1 MARSFAR
8 DPSGR
13 APDSEAFLRSTDR
26 RSIPICREAL
36 APPETIENGLRED
49 QMRNVTRREFG
60 SLAAGI
66 SAATLTWPALGQSAE
81 GPIRIGYT
89 LPLSG
94 GLAGNGRPAFLAHKL
109 WVEDVNAKG
118 GLLGRK
124 VELVNYD
131 DQSNGGQVP
140 ALYTK
145 LIEIDKVDL
154 VISSYSTALIAPA
167 MPVIMAHGMAF
178 VTLLGSAT
186 NDAFQYDRTVNV
198 SPTGGNMQQDFAK
211 GFFEVAMNADP
222 KPKTVA
228 IAGLDSDFL
237 QRSMKSAR
245 TQAKATGLE
254 TVYDKSYPPSTVD
267 YGPIIR
273 AIQATKPDIVYLASY
288 PTDSVGLLKAIYE
301 AKLSATVVGG
311 GMIGPQITAIKAQFG
326 PMLNNLLCWDVYAP
340 EPTLKFPGVEAFL
353 ERYRA
358 AAEKE
363 KTDPL
368 GFYAPPLAYA
378 QMQVMEQAVARIG
391 KIDQQAIGA
400 DFHANTFPTVLGD
413 LKFDSKGEWQQE
425 RNLYVQYQGVKGND
439 VEQFKKPGVEVILY
453 PDQYKSGKLLTPFPA
468 AG

>member
-36 APPETIENGLRED
+36 APPETIESGLRED

-368 GFYAPPLAYA
+368 GLYAPPLAYA

-391 KIDQQAIGA
+391 KIEQQAIGA
-400 DFHANTFPTVLGD
+400 DFHASTFPTVLGD
-413 LKFDSKGEWQQE
+413 LKFDGKGEWQQE

-468 AG
+468 VG

>member
-36 APPETIENGLRED
+36 APPETIESGLRED

-237 QRSMKSAR
+237 RRSMKSAR

-368 GFYAPPLAYA
+368 GLYAPPLAYA

-413 LKFDSKGEWQQE
+413 LKFDGKGEWQQE

>member
-1 MARSFAR
+1 
-8 DPSGR
+8 
-13 APDSEAFLRSTDR
+13 
-26 RSIPICREAL
+26 
-36 APPETIENGLRED
+36 
-49 QMRNVTRREFG
+49 MRGVTRREFG
-60 SLAAGI
+60 SLAAGV
-66 SAATLTWPALGQSAE
+66 STAALMRPAFGQSTE

-131 DQSNGGQVP
+131 DQSNAGQVP

-145 LIEIDKVDL
+145 LIEVDKVDL
-154 VISSYSTALIAPA
+154 VVSSYSTALIAPA
-167 MPVIMAHGMAF
+167 MPVIMGHGTAF

-211 GFFEVAMNADP
+211 GFFEVAMNAEP

-254 TVYDKSYPPSTVD
+254 IVYDKSYPPSTVD

-273 AIQATKPDIVYLASY
+273 GIQAAKPDIVYLASY

-301 AKLSATVVGG
+301 TKLSATVLGG

-368 GFYAPPLAYA
+368 GLYAPPLAYA

-391 KIDQQAIGA
+391 KIDQEAIGA
-400 DFHANTFPTVLGD
+400 DFHASTFPTVLGD
-413 LKFDSKGEWQQE
+413 LKFDAKGEWQHE

-468 AG
+468 AS

>member
-1 MARSFAR
+1 
-8 DPSGR
+8 
-13 APDSEAFLRSTDR
+13 
-26 RSIPICREAL
+26 
-36 APPETIENGLRED
+36 
-49 QMRNVTRREFG
+49 MRNVTRREFG

-66 SAATLTWPALGQSAE
+66 SAATFIRPALAQSAE

-89 LPLSG
+89 MPLSG

-118 GLLGRK
+118 GLLGRM

-131 DQSNGGQVP
+131 DQSNAGQVP

-145 LIEIDKVDL
+145 LIEVDKVDL
-154 VISSYSTALIAPA
+154 VVSSYSTALIAPA
-167 MPVIMAHGMAF
+167 MPVIMGHGMAF

-211 GFFEVAMNADP
+211 GFFEVAMSADP

-237 QRSMKSAR
+237 QRSVKSAR
-245 TQAKATGLE
+245 TQAKAAGLE
-254 TVYDKSYPPSTVD
+254 ILYDKSYPPSTVD
-267 YGPIIR
+267 YGPIVR
-273 AIQATKPDIVYLASY
+273 AIQAAKPDIVYLASY

-301 AKLSATVVGG
+301 AKLSATVLGG

-326 PMLNNLLCWDVYAP
+326 PMLNNLLCWDVYSP

-368 GFYAPPLAYA
+368 GLYAPPLAYA
-378 QMQVMEQAVARIG
+378 QMQVMEQGVARVG
-391 KIDQQAIGA
+391 KIDQEALGA
-400 DFHANTFPTVLGD
+400 DFHASTFPTVLGD
-413 LKFDSKGEWQQE
+413 LKFDAKGEWQHE
-425 RNLYVQYQGVKGND
+425 RNLYVQYQGVRGND

>member
-8 DPSGR
+8 DPPVARLTVKPSFEPR
-13 APDSEAFLRSTDR
+13 TR

-36 APPETIENGLRED
+36 APPERIESGLRED

-66 SAATLTWPALGQSAE
+66 SAATLTRPALGQSAE

-140 ALYTK
+140 PLYTK

-368 GFYAPPLAYA
+368 GLYAQPLAYA

-400 DFHANTFPTVLGD
+400 DFHASTFPTVLGD
-413 LKFDSKGEWQQE
+413 LKFDCKGEWQQE

-468 AG
+468 VG

>member
-1 MARSFAR
+1 
-8 DPSGR
+8 
-13 APDSEAFLRSTDR
+13 
-26 RSIPICREAL
+26 
-36 APPETIENGLRED
+36 
-49 QMRNVTRREFG
+49 MRNVTRREFG

-66 SAATLTWPALGQSAE
+66 SAATFMRPAIGQSTE

-89 LPLSG
+89 MPLSG

-131 DQSNGGQVP
+131 DQSNAGQVP

-145 LIEIDKVDL
+145 LIEVDKVDL
-154 VISSYSTALIAPA
+154 VVSSYSTALIAPA
-167 MPVIMAHGMAF
+167 MPVIMGHGMAF

-245 TQAKATGLE
+245 TQAKAAGLE
-254 TVYDKSYPPSTVD
+254 IVYDKSYPPSTVD

-273 AIQATKPDIVYLASY
+273 AIQAAKPDIVYLASY

-363 KTDPL
+363 KADPL
-368 GFYAPPLAYA
+368 GLYAPPLAYA
-378 QMQVMEQAVARIG
+378 QMQVMEQAVARVG
-391 KIDQQAIGA
+391 KIDQEAIGA
-400 DFHANTFPTVLGD
+400 DFHASTFPTVLGD
-413 LKFDSKGEWQQE
+413 LKFDAKGEWVHE

-453 PDQYKSGKLLTPFPA
+453 PDQYKSGNLLTPFPA

>member
-1 MARSFAR
+1 
-8 DPSGR
+8 
-13 APDSEAFLRSTDR
+13 
-26 RSIPICREAL
+26 
-36 APPETIENGLRED
+36 
-49 QMRNVTRREFG
+49 MRNLTRREFG

-66 SAATLTWPALGQSAE
+66 SAATLTRPALGQSAD

-89 LPLSG
+89 MPLSG

-109 WVEDVNAKG
+109 WLEDVNAKG

-131 DQSNGGQVP
+131 DQSNAGQVP

-145 LIEIDKVDL
+145 LIEVDKVDL
-154 VISSYSTALIAPA
+154 VISSYATALIAPA
-167 MPVIMAHGMAF
+167 MPVVMGHGMAF

-186 NDAFQYDRTVNV
+186 NDAFQYDRTANV

-211 GFFEVAMNADP
+211 GFFEVAINADP

-228 IAGLDSDFL
+228 IAGLDGDFP

-245 TQAKATGLE
+245 TQAKAAGLE
-254 TVYDKSYPPSTVD
+254 IVYDKSYPPSTID

-273 AIQATKPDIVYLASY
+273 AIQAAKPDIVYLGSY
-288 PTDSVGLLKAIYE
+288 PTDSVGLLKAVYE
-301 AKLSATVVGG
+301 AKLSATVLGG

-363 KTDPL
+363 KADPL
-368 GFYAPPLAYA
+368 GLYAPPLAYA
-378 QMQVMEQAVARIG
+378 QMQVMEQAVARVG
-391 KIDQQAIGA
+391 KLDQEAIGA
-400 DFHANTFPTVLGD
+400 DFHASTFPTVLGD
-413 LKFDSKGEWQQE
+413 LKFDAKGEWQHE

-439 VEQFKKPGVEVILY
+439 VEQFKKPGVQVILY

-468 AG
+468 TG

>member
-1 MARSFAR
+1 
-8 DPSGR
+8 
-13 APDSEAFLRSTDR
+13 
-26 RSIPICREAL
+26 
-36 APPETIENGLRED
+36 
-49 QMRNVTRREFG
+49 MRNVTRRELG

-66 SAATLTWPALGQSAE
+66 SAATLMRPAFGQSAE

-89 LPLSG
+89 MPLSG
-94 GLAGNGRPAFLAHKL
+94 GLAGNGRPALLAHKL
-109 WVEDVNAKG
+109 WVEDVNARG

-131 DQSNGGQVP
+131 DQSNAGQVP

-145 LIEIDKVDL
+145 LIEVDKVDL
-154 VISSYSTALIAPA
+154 VVSSYSTALIAPA
-167 MPVIMAHGMAF
+167 MPVIMGHGMAF
-178 VTLLGSAT
+178 VTLLGSVT

-245 TQAKATGLE
+245 TQAKGAGLE
-254 TVYDKSYPPSTVD
+254 IVYDKSYPPSTMD
-267 YGPIIR
+267 YGPIVR
-273 AIQATKPDIVYLASY
+273 GIQAAKPDIVYLASY

-301 AKLSATVVGG
+301 AKLSATVLGG

-326 PMLNNLLCWDVYAP
+326 PMLNNLFCWDVYAP
-340 EPTLKFPGVEAFL
+340 EPTLKFPGVVAFL
-353 ERYRA
+353 DRYRA

-368 GFYAPPLAYA
+368 GLYAPPLAYA

-391 KIDQQAIGA
+391 KIDQEAIGA
-400 DFHANTFPTVLGD
+400 DFHASTFPTVLGD
-413 LKFDSKGEWQQE
+413 LKFDAKGEWQYE

-453 PDQYKSGKLLTPFPA
+453 PDRYKSGKLLTPFPA
-468 AG
+468 AS

>member
-1 MARSFAR
+1 
-8 DPSGR
+8 
-13 APDSEAFLRSTDR
+13 
-26 RSIPICREAL
+26 
-36 APPETIENGLRED
+36 
-49 QMRNVTRREFG
+49 MRNLTRREFG

-66 SAATLTWPALGQSAE
+66 SAATLVRPVVGQSAGE
-81 GPIRIGYT
+81 PIRIGYT
-89 LPLSG
+89 MPLSG

-131 DQSNGGQVP
+131 DQSNAGQVP

-145 LIEIDKVDL
+145 LIEVDKVDL

-167 MPVIMAHGMAF
+167 MPVIMGHGMAF

-211 GFFEVAMNADP
+211 GFFEVAMSADP

-228 IAGLDSDFL
+228 IAGLDGDFL

-245 TQAKATGLE
+245 TQAQAAGLE
-254 TVYDKSYPPSTVD
+254 LVYDKSYPPSTVD
-267 YGPIIR
+267 YGPIVR
-273 AIQATKPDIVYLASY
+273 AIQAAKPDIVYLASY

-301 AKLSATVVGG
+301 TKLSATVVGG

-326 PMLNNLLCWDVYAP
+326 PLLNNLLCWDVYAP

-368 GFYAPPLAYA
+368 GLYAPPLAYA
-378 QMQVMEQAVARIG
+378 QMQVMEQAVARVG
-391 KIDQQAIGA
+391 KIDQEDIGA
-400 DFHANTFPTVLGD
+400 DFHASTFRTVLGD
-413 LKFDSKGEWQQE
+413 LKFDAKGEWQHE

-453 PDQYKSGKLLTPFPA
+453 PNQYKSGKLLTPFPA
-468 AG
+468 AA

>member
-1 MARSFAR
+1 
-8 DPSGR
+8 
-13 APDSEAFLRSTDR
+13 
-26 RSIPICREAL
+26 
-36 APPETIENGLRED
+36 
-49 QMRNVTRREFG
+49 MRNVTRREIG

-66 SAATLTWPALGQSAE
+66 SAATFMRPAAGQSAE

-89 LPLSG
+89 MPLSG

-109 WVEDVNAKG
+109 WLEDVNAKG

-131 DQSNGGQVP
+131 DQSNAGQVP

-145 LIEIDKVDL
+145 LIEVDKVDL
-154 VISSYSTALIAPA
+154 VVSSYATALIAPA
-167 MPVIMAHGMAF
+167 MPVIMGHRMAF
-178 VTLLGSAT
+178 VTLLGSGT

-211 GFFEVAMNADP
+211 GFFEVAMSADP

-245 TQAKATGLE
+245 TQAKANGLE
-254 TVYDKSYPPSTVD
+254 IVYDKSYPPSTID

-301 AKLSATVVGG
+301 AKLSATVLGG

-326 PMLNNLLCWDVYAP
+326 PLLNNLLCWDVYV
-340 EPTLKFPGVEAFL
+340 PTLKFPGVEAFL

-363 KTDPL
+363 KADPL
-368 GFYAPPLAYA
+368 GLYAPPLAYA
-378 QMQVMEQAVARIG
+378 QMQVMAQAVARVG
-391 KIDQQAIGA
+391 KIDQEAIGA
-400 DFHANTFPTVLGD
+400 DFHASTFPTVIGD
-413 LKFDSKGEWQQE
+413 LKFDAKGEWRHE

-439 VEQFKKPGVEVILY
+439 LEQFKKPGVEVILY

>member
-1 MARSFAR
+1 
-8 DPSGR
+8 
-13 APDSEAFLRSTDR
+13 
-26 RSIPICREAL
+26 
-36 APPETIENGLRED
+36 
-49 QMRNVTRREFG
+49 MRNLTRREFG

-66 SAATLTWPALGQSAE
+66 SAATFFRPALAKSAE
-81 GPIRIGYT
+81 GPLRIGYT
-89 LPLSG
+89 MPLSG

-118 GLLGRK
+118 GLLGRI

-131 DQSNGGQVP
+131 DQSNAGQVP

-145 LIEIDKVDL
+145 LIEVDKVDL
-154 VISSYSTALIAPA
+154 VVSSYATALIAPA
-167 MPVIMAHGMAF
+167 MPVVMAHGMAF
-178 VTLLGSAT
+178 VTQILGSAT

-211 GFFEVAMNADP
+211 GFFEVAMSADP

-245 TQAKATGLE
+245 TQAKAAGLE
-254 TVYDKSYPPSTVD
+254 IVYDKSYPPSTVD
-267 YGPIIR
+267 YGPIVR
-273 AIQATKPDIVYLASY
+273 AIEAATPDIVYLASY

-326 PMLNNLLCWDVYAP
+326 PLLNNLVCWDSYAP
-340 EPTLKFPGVEAFL
+340 EPTMKFPGVDAFL

-368 GFYAPPLAYA
+368 GLYAPPLAYA
-378 QMQVMEQAVARIG
+378 QMQVMEQAVARVG
-391 KIDQQAIGA
+391 KIDQEAIGA
-400 DFHANTFPTVLGD
+400 DFHASTFPTVLGD
-413 LKFDSKGEWQQE
+413 LKFDARGEWVHE
-425 RNLYVQYQGVKGND
+425 RNLYVQYQGVKGSD

-453 PDQYKSGKLLTPFPA
+453 PDQYKSGKFLTPFPA
-468 AG
+468 AA

>member
-1 MARSFAR
+1 MAIQSRSGSR
-8 DPSGR
+8 LLRHSPSWRTGVL
-13 APDSEAFLRSTDR
+13 PD
-26 RSIPICREAL
+26 AL
-36 APPETIENGLRED
+36 CLAMTASVGSIENRSRKRHEG
-49 QMRNVTRREFG
+49 G
-60 SLAAGI
+60 SDAERDAARIWLIGGGNFRGD
-66 SAATLTWPALGQSAE
+66 SSRPAFGQSAE
-81 GPIRIGYT
+81 GPIRIGST

-94 GLAGNGRPAFLAHKL
+94 GLAGNGRPAFLAHQL

-131 DQSNGGQVP
+131 DQSNGGPVP

-145 LIEIDKVDL
+145 LIEVDKVDL

-167 MPVIMAHGMAF
+167 MPVIMAHRMAF

-267 YGPIIR
+267 YE
-273 AIQATKPDIVYLASY
+273 PDHPRHSGGKAGHRLSR
-288 PTDSVGLLKAIYE
+288 LL
-301 AKLSATVVGG
+301 S
-311 GMIGPQITAIKAQFG
+311 
-326 PMLNNLLCWDVYAP
+326 
-340 EPTLKFPGVEAFL
+340 
-353 ERYRA
+353 
-358 AAEKE
+358 
-363 KTDPL
+363 
-368 GFYAPPLAYA
+368 
-378 QMQVMEQAVARIG
+378 
-391 KIDQQAIGA
+391 
-400 DFHANTFPTVLGD
+400 H
-413 LKFDSKGEWQQE
+413 
-425 RNLYVQYQGVKGND
+425 
-439 VEQFKKPGVEVILY
+439 
-453 PDQYKSGKLLTPFPA
+453 
-468 AG
+468 